1 MRKKRRLHTL
11 INRNSFS
18 IEDGLK
24 DVIDKIGN
32 KGLKEATGKGY
43 DTFYKMSN
51 PTHAGRYITVN
62 DAVKIDRY
70 CRRNGLG
77 NPLLDCFKTM
87 VNNVKLEQNQT
98 KTEVIQKSLLRIVE
112 EFGDISS
119 TTREAIK
126 DGKIEPDE
134 RTKIGKEIRDLEVLM
149 TDLKQKLQ
157 LGEETDYSAEHKY
170 RTEDRL
176 KSK

>member
-11 INRNSFS
+11 IPRNSFS

-62 DAVKIDRY
+62 DAVSFKMILFLSKS
-70 CRRNGLG
+70 CLF
-77 NPLLDCFKTM
+77 LLK
-87 VNNVKLEQNQT
+87 
-98 KTEVIQKSLLRIVE
+98 
-112 EFGDISS
+112 
-119 TTREAIK
+119 
-126 DGKIEPDE
+126 
-134 RTKIGKEIRDLEVLM
+134 
-149 TDLKQKLQ
+149 
-157 LGEETDYSAEHKY
+157 
-170 RTEDRL
+170 
-176 KSK
+176 